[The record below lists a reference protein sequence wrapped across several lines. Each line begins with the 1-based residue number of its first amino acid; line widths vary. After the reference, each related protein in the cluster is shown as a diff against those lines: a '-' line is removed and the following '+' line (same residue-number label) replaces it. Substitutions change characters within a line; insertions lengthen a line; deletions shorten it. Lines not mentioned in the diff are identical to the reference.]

1 MRWATTL
8 PSVDLGSG
16 RSAKFIAAG
25 GDHTCAILDDGSVKC
40 WGRNDYGQL
49 GYGDN
54 QNRGDGAGEMGDDL
68 TRRLTWGLVGRRSSS
83 PPVATTRVRSW
94 MMAALSAGA
103 GMTMGSS
110 ASATPSIAG
119 TVPVRWATPYPWS
132 T

>member
-1 MRWATTL
+1 MGSSATVTTRIAGTAPVRWATTYPPL
-8 PSVDLGSG
+8 
-16 RSAKFIAAG
+16 I
-25 GDHTCAILDDGSVKC
+25 
-40 WGRNDYGQL
+40 
-49 GYGDN
+49 
-54 QNRGDGAGEMGDDL
+54 
-68 TRRLTWGLVGRRSSS
+68 WGLVGRRSSS

-94 MMAALSAGA
+94 TVVALSAGA